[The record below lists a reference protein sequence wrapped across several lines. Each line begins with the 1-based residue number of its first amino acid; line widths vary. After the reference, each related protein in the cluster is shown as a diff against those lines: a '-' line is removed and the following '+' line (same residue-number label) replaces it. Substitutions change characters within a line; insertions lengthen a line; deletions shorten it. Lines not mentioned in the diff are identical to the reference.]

1 MDRPVLLVGAEFE
14 ENLSLRYLA
23 AAVEEDGEASVLLPF
38 NRAAQA
44 DEIVRQAAAAD
55 PLVVG
60 ISIPFQ
66 LRAREFLDLAT
77 ALRAGGYRG
86 HITAGGHFA
95 TFEYENILRDFPA
108 VDSVVR
114 HEGEATLRELCRRL
128 RSGEPVAGLAGAV
141 TRAPEGGIVDG
152 GKRRLPPL
160 DTLPFPVRLGEPH
173 QVMGV
178 KVSPIVGSRGC
189 YADCSFCCIFAYAEN
204 ADGARYRRRSP
215 ESVFEEMRREYV
227 ERGVRLFVFHDDNFF
242 VPAVAKNVERYR
254 LLREL
259 LDGAGMRDI
268 GLVIKCR
275 PNDVDPELFRQLK
288 AMGMIRAYVGI
299 ETNSDEGVVSL
310 NRRITPEDNRRA
322 LTVFRALDIY
332 YSYNVLIFDPEAT
345 LDGVR
350 RNLDFMEE
358 FGDVPFNFCRAEV
371 YAGTPLKEI
380 LEHQGRLKGDYFAW
394 GYEMREPRVEV
405 LFRIAMTAFAGRN
418 FKHDG
423 VANLNLGVRF
433 DNEVMRRFFP
443 ECWDAGWQARLVGFS
458 RAVADD
464 SVTRMREALAFVTEA
479 DVYDHARVKA
489 FTVELARGVARAD
502 LGLVGECKAL
512 RREMERRIVER
523 AGDRLRTTWGE
534 GMPPWAA
541 ESFRLGSSTGLEVST
556 EILPAPSLV

>member
-1 MDRPVLLVGAEFE
+1 
-14 ENLSLRYLA
+14 
-23 AAVEEDGEASVLLPF
+23 
-38 NRAAQA
+38 
-44 DEIVRQAAAAD
+44 
-55 PLVVG
+55 
-60 ISIPFQ
+60 
-66 LRAREFLDLAT
+66 
-77 ALRAGGYRG
+77 
-86 HITAGGHFA
+86 
-95 TFEYENILRDFPA
+95 
-108 VDSVVR
+108 
-114 HEGEATLRELCRRL
+114 
-128 RSGEPVAGLAGAV
+128 
-141 TRAPEGGIVDG
+141 
-152 GKRRLPPL
+152 
-160 DTLPFPVRLGEPH
+160 
-173 QVMGV
+173 
-178 KVSPIVGSRGC
+178 
-189 YADCSFCCIFAYAEN
+189 
-204 ADGARYRRRSP
+204 
-215 ESVFEEMRREYV
+215 MRREYV

-322 LTVFRALDIY
+322 LTVFRGLDIY
-332 YSYNVLIFDPEAT
+332 YSYNVLILGPEAT

-371 YAGTPLKEI
+371 YAGTPLREI

-443 ECWDAGWQARLVGFS
+443 ECWHAGWQARLVGFS

-479 DVYDHARVKA
+479 D
-489 FTVELARGVARAD
+489 G
-502 LGLVGECKAL
+502 
-512 RREMERRIVER
+512 
-523 AGDRLRTTWGE
+523 
-534 GMPPWAA
+534 
-541 ESFRLGSSTGLEVST
+541 
-556 EILPAPSLV
+556 